1 MNAAANVCPECGNP
15 ISASRQPDKMFCSPV
30 CRQQFNNHRI
40 QRGGDLYD
48 QFRALRRE
56 RDKAKSLNLWTQ
68 ICRLELVWHM
78 EDEEKRPGRKSCFEP
93 ARALANLLARA
104 LSRVAKFSR
113 QRCAPAANA
122 SRRKRLHRRRTR

>member
-1 MNAAANVCPECGNP
+1 MNAAANVCPNPETPSAPRASPTECFVRL
-15 ISASRQPDKMFCSPV
+15 SAVSSSTTVAFSAAATFM
-30 CRQQFNNHRI
+30 I
-40 QRGGDLYD
+40 
-48 QFRALRRE
+48 FRALRRE
-56 RDKAKSLNLWTQ
+56 RDKAKSLNLWTK

-78 EDEEKRPGRKSCFEP
+78 EDEEKPPAASHVSNLKEP
-93 ARALANLLARA
+93 SPIFLTRA